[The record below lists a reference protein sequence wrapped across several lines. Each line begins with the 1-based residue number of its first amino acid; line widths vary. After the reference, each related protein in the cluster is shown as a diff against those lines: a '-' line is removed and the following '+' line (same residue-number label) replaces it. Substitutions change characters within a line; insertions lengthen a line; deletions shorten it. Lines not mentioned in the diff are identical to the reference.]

1 MTRNQA
7 LQILANNRDKLEGF
21 AVESLAIFGSVAR
34 DEATDASDVDVL
46 VQFKKGKPIGLFE
59 FVRFQRFLSDIMG
72 RPVDLV
78 TPEALRQEMRQQ
90 VLREAVHAA

>member
-1 MTRNQA
+1 MTRDQA
-7 LQILANNRDKLEGF
+7 LRILSAHRDQLEEF

-46 VQFKKGKPIGLFE
+46 VQFKKGRPVGLFQ
-59 FVRFQRFLSDIMG
+59 FVRLQRFLAGIMG
-72 RPVDLV
+72 CPVDLA

-90 VLREAVHAA
+90 VLREAIHAA

>member
-1 MTRNQA
+1 MTRDQA
-7 LQILANNRDKLEGF
+7 LQILASNRDKLEGF

-46 VQFKKGKPIGLFE
+46 VQFKKGQPIGLFE

-78 TPEALRQEMRQQ
+78 TPEALRHEMRQQ